1 MSRAAATF
9 SLGAVIAAA
18 CIFGLTYGLSAPLI
32 AQALAARGVGETLI
46 GMNAALYAV
55 GVLAVARWLPR
66 FAERVGLRTGTALAL
81 LLVAL
86 VLPGFALAAL
96 WLWFPLRFLLGA
108 GSEGVFVL
116 SEAWVNQLSSER
128 SRATTI
134 AVYTAA
140 LSLGFA
146 LGPLVLSAVG
156 AHDVDAYWIGGAC
169 AIVALLLIL
178 APGIHVP
185 AFASDA
191 RPAGLKSVVRL
202 APVALAAAALNGALE
217 TAGLTFMPIYAM
229 RLGWTAAGANALIA
243 TLMIGAIVLQLP
255 IGWLGDRY
263 DRTKLVVALA
273 GLAALGAAIWPLLLR
288 TVPLAYAVIFVWGGV
303 FVGIYTLTVTAIGS
317 RFSGGR
323 LLGMYAGM
331 SIAWGVGAL
340 VGPAATGV
348 LMEHVRHGLPVVAAA
363 ACAGFTVMVW
373 ERGSLVGRAR
383 AGRVVGSGP
392 A

>member
-9 SLGAVIAAA
+9 SQGAVIAAA

-32 AQALAARGVGETLI
+32 AQALHARGMGETLI
-46 GMNAALYAV
+46 GLNAALYAI
-55 GVLAVARWLPR
+55 GVLVVACWLPG
-66 FAERVGLRTGTALAL
+66 FAERVGLRTGMTLAL

-86 VLPGFALAAL
+86 VLPGFALTAL
-96 WLWFPLRFLLGA
+96 WLWFPLRFLLGV
-108 GSEGVFVL
+108 GSEGVFVM
-116 SEAWVNQLSSER
+116 SEAWVNQMSSER

-156 AHDVDAYWIGGAC
+156 AHDVTAYWIGAAC
-169 AIVALLLIL
+169 AFVAMLLIL
-178 APGIHVP
+178 TPGIHAP
-185 AFASDA
+185 GLDRDA
-191 RPAGLKSVVRL
+191 EPAGLKFVLRM
-202 APVALAAAALNGALE
+202 APVPLAAAALNGALE

-263 DRTKLVVALA
+263 DRTKLVVVLA
-273 GLAALGAAIWPLLLR
+273 GLATLGAAIWPLLLKA
-288 TVPLAYAVIFVWGGV
+288 VPLAYAVIFVWGGL
-303 FVGIYTLTVTAIGS
+303 FVGIYTLTTTAVGS
-317 RFSGGR
+317 RFSGGQ
-323 LLGMYAGM
+323 LLGMYGGM

-340 VGPAATGV
+340 LGPAVTGV
-348 LMEHVRHGLPVVAAA
+348 LMEHARHGLPWVAAA
-363 ACAGFTVMVW
+363 ACAAFTVMVW
-373 ERGSLVGRAR
+373 ERGGLIDAAR
-383 AGRVVGSGP
+383 VKLGP
-392 A
+392 V

>member
-1 MSRAAATF
+1 MTHIAAMR
-9 SLGAVIAAA
+9 SQGAVIAAA

-46 GMNAALYAV
+46 GLNAALYAV
-55 GVLAVARWLPR
+55 GVLAVARWLPG
-66 FAERVGLRTGTALAL
+66 FAERAGLRTGMALAL
-81 LLVAL
+81 LVVAL

-116 SEAWVNQLSSER
+116 SEAWVNQLSGER

-146 LGPLVLSAVG
+146 LGPLTLSAVG
-156 AHDVDAYWIGGAC
+156 AHDVTAYWIGGAC
-169 AIVALLLIL
+169 ALVALLLIL
-178 APGIHVP
+178 APGLQVP
-185 AFASDA
+185 AFDRAGA
-191 RPAGLKSVVRL
+191 PAKLESVVRV

-243 TLMIGAIVLQLP
+243 TLMIGAIALQLP

-263 DRTKLVVALA
+263 DRTRLVVALA

-288 TVPLAYAVIFVWGGV
+288 AVPLAYAVIFLWGGA
-303 FVGIYTLTVTAIGS
+303 FVGTYTLTVTAVGS

-323 LLGMYAGM
+323 LLGTYAGM
-331 SIAWGVGAL
+331 SIAWGLGAL
-340 VGPAATGV
+340 AGPALTGV
-348 LMEHVRHGLPVVAAA
+348 LMEHVRHGLPWVAAA
-363 ACAGFTVMVW
+363 ACAGFALMVW
-373 ERGSLVGRAR
+373 ERGSLIGEARAR
-383 AGRVVGSGP
+383 RAVG
-392 A
+392 

>member
-1 MSRAAATF
+1 MRRGARTLSQ
-9 SLGAVIAAA
+9 GAVIAASS
-18 CIFGLTYGLSAPLI
+18 IFGLTYGLSAPLI
-32 AQALAARGVGETLI
+32 AQALSARGVGETLI
-46 GMNAALYAV
+46 GLNAALYAI
-55 GVLAVARWLPR
+55 GVLAVARWVPR
-66 FAERVGLRTGTALAL
+66 FAERVGLRTGMALAL

-86 VLPGFALAAL
+86 VLPGFGLTAL

-116 SEAWVNQLSSER
+116 SEAWVNQLSTER
-128 SRATTI
+128 SRARTV

-140 LSLGFA
+140 LSAGFA
-146 LGPLVLSAVG
+146 LGPLLLSAVG
-156 AHDVDAYWIGGAC
+156 AHDATAYWIGAAC
-169 AIVALLLIL
+169 AFVALLLIL
-178 APGIHVP
+178 APRLHAP
-185 AFASDA
+185 TFAGDPT
-191 RPAGLKSVVRL
+191 PAGLASVLRL

-273 GLAALGAAIWPLLLR
+273 GLAALGAAIWPLLLKV
-288 TVPLAYAVIFVWGGV
+288 VPLAYAVIFLWGGA

-317 RFSGGR
+317 RLHGGQ
-323 LLGMYAGM
+323 LLGTYAGM

-340 VGPAATGV
+340 LGPAVTGA
-348 LMEHVRHGLPVVAAA
+348 LMEQVRHGLPWVAAV
-363 ACAGFTVMVW
+363 ACAGFTAMVW
-373 ERGSLVGRAR
+373 ERGGLIGEARAR
-383 AGRVVGSGP
+383 RAVG
-392 A
+392 

>member
-1 MSRAAATF
+1 MSRTGATL
-9 SLGAVIAAA
+9 SQGAVIASA
-18 CIFGLTYGLSAPLI
+18 CIFGLTYGLTAPLI
-32 AQALAARGVGETLI
+32 AQALHHRGVGETLI
-46 GMNAALYAV
+46 GLNAALYAI
-55 GVLAVARWLPR
+55 GVLAVARWLPG
-66 FAERVGLRTGTALAL
+66 FAERVGLRTGMALAL

-96 WLWFPLRFLLGA
+96 WLWFPLRFLLGV
-108 GSEGVFVL
+108 GSEGVFVM
-116 SEAWVNQLSSER
+116 SEAWVNQSSSER

-156 AHDVDAYWIGGAC
+156 AHDVTAYWIGAAC
-169 AIVALLLIL
+169 AFVAMLLVL
-178 APGIHVP
+178 APGVRAP
-185 AFASDA
+185 AFDRETAPTA
-191 RPAGLKSVVRL
+191 LKSIVRI

-243 TLMIGAIVLQLP
+243 TLMIGAIALQLP

-273 GLAALGAAIWPLLLR
+273 GLAALGAATWPLLLGA
-288 TVPLAYAVIFVWGGV
+288 VPLAYAVIFVWGGL
-303 FVGIYTLTVTAIGS
+303 FVGIYTLTVTAVGS

-340 VGPAATGV
+340 LGPAVTGV
-348 LMEHVRHGLPVVAAA
+348 LMEHLRHGLPWVAAA
-363 ACAGFTVMVW
+363 ACALFMVMVW
-373 ERGSLVGRAR
+373 ERGGLIGEAR
-383 AGRVVGSGP
+383 AKLGP
-392 A
+392 V